1 MTRRNYFMKS
11 ISIIFM
17 LLAMLFSCEPE
28 NGGNDSNNSGNNT
41 TQNGN
46 NTGNTDEDNKD
57 DVVTTGKIVGKAT
70 YTNTANHAGIQVTL
84 VSSDGIVAYDS
95 QISSRSR
102 SDVAVMKN
110 VVTSESG
117 EYSFTNVKEG
127 VYTIYASSDDST
139 EKAVL
144 TNVVVQANKVVTA
157 ADLNLTAT
165 GSICGRVTLDGKENG
180 NLGIMVFVASTSYM
194 SMTDDLGVFTISD
207 VPAGA
212 DYQIVIMKGDYC
224 TIWSKVSVEA
234 GKENMLGD
242 KNITSQS
249 SDDKNY
255 SFIWQGSS
263 ATPPAN
269 PEKYWAYFNTTDGSS
284 YIYDGE
290 KWTLLAQAGKDGED
304 GTNGNGGEASVEHK
318 IIYELNEGTN
328 SPYNPNLFLEYL
340 DVYLNSPTRDGY
352 YFAGWYE
359 TADFSSEIIIGWD
372 AGEKRTDV
380 TLYAKWVEKDVSRLG
395 VFTYT
400 LNIEDISTAW
410 GGTTTS
416 PSFSVILLTDEQV
429 EACAAAGSLKISPE
443 HTPEYQISAFGN
455 MKITDTAQTGNFGV
469 WGTGYNYYDG
479 IAATVTDTTVTLFVD
494 MAKLNKTHLKAL
506 FATNSNGMDE
516 QPITEDDIVDLF
528 NYKPYVLALGTQEA
542 DSDNYVANIW
552 SGDLMKMT
560 VGATFPEDLQYVTP
574 TCNDLKYIYGDIT
587 NSEQTKLT
595 DNSFTFTYMGGIYSD
610 FYFSDGTY
618 YFTYGG
624 VTIDSLD
631 TEIQLIENGSWSSF
645 ADGVLTEGKIY
656 TITLIVKGEH
666 EAYVKVTEA
675 QPGSISITSTPY
687 KTSYY
692 VGEELNLDGLTV
704 EATYSDGS
712 TFVVTVTS
720 DMVSGF
726 DSSVAGTQTL
736 TVTYEDCTVNFD
748 VEVIENSVS
757 NINILNYPS
766 KTSYYVGEEL
776 DVSGL
781 EIEAVYS
788 DGSTSVVTVTSD
800 MVSGFDSSV
809 AGTQTLTVTY
819 EDCTVTFD
827 VEVIEE

>member
-28 NGGNDSNNSGNNT
+28 NENNDSNNSGNNT

-46 NTGNTDEDNKD
+46 NTGNTGDNKD

-102 SDVAVMKN
+102 SNVAVMKN

-117 EYSFTNVKEG
+117 EYSFEKVKEG

-165 GSICGRVTLDGKENG
+165 GSISGKVTLDGKENG
-180 NLGIMVFVASTSYM
+180 NLGILVFVASTSYM
-194 SMTDDLGVFTISD
+194 SMTDDSGNFTIFD
-207 VPAGA
+207 IPAGA

-234 GKENMLGD
+234 GKENKLGD
-242 KNITSQS
+242 KNITSQN

-318 IIYELNEGTN
+318 IIYELNGGTN
-328 SPYNPNLFLEYL
+328 NLENPNLFLEYL
-340 DVYLNSPTRDGY
+340 TVNLKSPTRDGY
-352 YFAGWYE
+352 YFDGWYE
-359 TADFSSEIIIGWD
+359 NADFSSEIIIGWD

-380 TLYAKWVEKDVSRLG
+380 TLYAKWIEKDVSRLG
-395 VFTYT
+395 VYSYT
-400 LNIEDISTAW
+400 VNIEDISTAW

-443 HTPEYQISAFGN
+443 HTPEYQISAFRN

-506 FATNSNGMDE
+506 FATNSSGMDE

-552 SGDLMKMT
+552 GGDLMKMT

-645 ADGVLTEGKIY
+645 ADGVLAEGKIY

-692 VGEELNLDGLTV
+692 VGEELNLDRLTV
-704 EATYSDGS
+704 
-712 TFVVTVTS
+712 
-720 DMVSGF
+720 
-726 DSSVAGTQTL
+726 
-736 TVTYEDCTVNFD
+736 
-748 VEVIENSVS
+748 
-757 NINILNYPS
+757 
-766 KTSYYVGEEL
+766 
-776 DVSGL
+776 
-781 EIEAVYS
+781 EAVYS

-800 MVSGFDSSV
+800 MVSGFDSSAV
-809 AGTQTLTVTY
+809 GNQTLTVTY
-819 EDCTVTFD
+819 GDCTATFD
-827 VEVIEE
+827 VEVVEE

>member
-28 NGGNDSNNSGNNT
+28 NENNDSNNSGNNT

-46 NTGNTDEDNKD
+46 NSGNTGEDNKD

-70 YTNTANHAGIQVTL
+70 YTNTANHAEIQVTL

-127 VYTIYASSDDST
+127 IYTIYASSDDST

-144 TNVVVQANKVVTA
+144 TNVVVQANKVVTT

-165 GSICGRVTLDGKENG
+165 GSISGKVTLDGKENG

-194 SMTDDLGVFTISD
+194 SMTDDSGNFTIFD
-207 VPAGA
+207 IPAGA

-234 GKENMLGD
+234 GKENKLGE
-242 KNITSQS
+242 KNITSQN

-269 PEKYWAYFNTTDGSS
+269 PEKYWAYFDTDDGCS

-304 GTNGNGGEASVEHK
+304 GTNGNGGGTSVEHK
-318 IIYELNEGTN
+318 ITYELNGGINNLE
-328 SPYNPNLFLEYL
+328 NPNLFLEYL
-340 DVYLNSPTRDGY
+340 TVNLKSPTRDGF
-352 YFAGWYE
+352 YFGGWYE
-359 TADFSSEIIIGWD
+359 NADFSSEIIIGWD

-395 VFTYT
+395 VFSYT

-574 TCNDLKYIYGDIT
+574 TCNDLKYIYGDIA
-587 NSEQTKLT
+587 NSEQTKLI

-631 TEIQLIENGSWSSF
+631 TEIQLIENESWSYF

-666 EAYVKVTEA
+666 EAYVKVTGVQAE
-675 QPGSISITSTPY
+675 SINITSTPY

-736 TVTYEDCTVNFD
+736 TVTYEDCTATFN
-748 VEVIENSVS
+748 VEVVENSVS

-809 AGTQTLTVTY
+809 VGTKTLTVTY
-819 EDCTVTFD
+819 EDCTVNFD

>member
-28 NGGNDSNNSGNNT
+28 NENNDSNNSGNNT

-46 NTGNTDEDNKD
+46 NSGNTGEDNKD

-70 YTNTANHAGIQVTL
+70 YTNTANHAEIQVTL

-102 SDVAVMKN
+102 STIAVMKN

-165 GSICGRVTLDGKENG
+165 GSISGKVTLDGKENG

-194 SMTDDLGVFTISD
+194 SMTDDSGKFTISD

-224 TIWSKVSVEA
+224 TLWETVSVEA
-234 GKENMLGD
+234 GKENKLGE
-242 KNITSQS
+242 KNITSQN

-269 PEKYWAYFNTTDGSS
+269 PEKYWAYFNTDDGCS

-290 KWTLLAQAGKDGED
+290 KWTLLAQAGKDGE
-304 GTNGNGGEASVEHK
+304 NGNGGSSVEYK
-318 IIYELNEGTN
+318 ITYELNGGIN
-328 SPYNPNLFLEYL
+328 NPDNPFFFTEDDYI
-340 DVYLNSPTRDGY
+340 YIEAPTKDGY
-352 YFAGWYE
+352 TFAGWYE
-359 TADFSSEIIIGWD
+359 TADFSEGKITRFDNI
-372 AGEKRTDV
+372 AEKRTDV
-380 TLYAKWVEKDVSRLG
+380 TLYAKWVEIESSSIFLSGLNGVNWATDTSIGDADAMTKGENDVWT
-395 VFTYT
+395 FTFTAETTIPFPYGFKFST
-400 LNIEDISTAW
+400 ENGWLEQYQAYDKNNPTTNLAMLQPGEEAEVYFATQAELEAPDEDGNRIPDNVTKF
-410 GGTTTS
+410 TVE
-416 PSFSVILLTDEQV
+416 SFSLFIVDNEYTITFDKTNMKV
-429 EACAAAGSLKISPE
+429 KISGDFE
-443 HTPEYQISAFGN
+443 ELSYYDYDLEYISGN
-455 MKITDTAQTGNFGV
+455 MTDSSMIG
-469 WGTGYNYYDG
+469 
-479 IAATVTDTTVTLFVD
+479 
-494 MAKLNKTHLKAL
+494 
-506 FATNSNGMDE
+506 
-516 QPITEDDIVDLF
+516 
-528 NYKPYVLALGTQEA
+528 
-542 DSDNYVANIW
+542 
-552 SGDLMKMT
+552 
-560 VGATFPEDLQYVTP
+560 
-574 TCNDLKYIYGDIT
+574 
-587 NSEQTKLT
+587 LT
-595 DNSFTFTYMGGIYSD
+595 DNTYTFVADYYNYFTFYTADGG
-610 FYFSDGTY
+610 FYA
-618 YFTYGG
+618 GG
-624 VTIDSLD
+624 ATITALD
-631 TEIQLIENGSWSSF
+631 TEFALVANSNECYF

-675 QPGSISITSTPY
+675 QPGSISITNTPY
-687 KTSYY
+687 ETSYY

-736 TVTYEDCTVNFD
+736 TVTYEDCTATFN
-748 VEVIENSVS
+748 VEVVENSVS

-809 AGTQTLTVTY
+809 VGTKTLTVTY
-819 EDCTVTFD
+819 EDCTVNFD